1 MDQVFS
7 VKGGGD
13 SPTLATAAESDP
25 HIISMVRQGVTEAF
39 DVLYERHL
47 KIAQYVARAQTDNP
61 SDADDVVAEA
71 FTTVFQLLTEGR
83 GPNEFFR
90 SYLLTVVRRT
100 AHDRNRKARRMPTA
114 DDAVLDSAVLDSDP
128 VLNRLESSIMAK
140 AFKSLPERW
149 QAVLWHLD
157 IEGLKPAAAAPLVG
171 LSPNGVSSLALRARE
186 GLRQAYLQQ
195 HISQTVGDGCEE
207 YASQLGK
214 YARGALKRT
223 SAERVSAHLD
233 GCAKCTALLME
244 LNDVQGGM
252 RAILFPLVTG
262 IAFSPAA
269 FASLGS
275 AAATGGTVV
284 ARSVSQVWKLTAAI
298 VVGVLALVGVLGWL
312 LQPTAVTES
321 PTAGD
326 AGEKVPPV
334 HATSAPAATPSPTAT
349 SSPATTPGLEASGA
363 APNIAQA
370 PTAEAP
376 VVTAPQPT
384 AVGIPPG
391 QGKRSAV
398 VVDSGTVSST
408 TTPAASGTTAPVTQT
423 VDATFASTAGPGA
436 GERDVSVEFS
446 LDGEGSPTM
455 GEAVFTLPDQATFV
469 AERTAAPSGW
479 TCASA
484 ASELRQVRCVTSS
497 MAAHDLAFRLGVA
510 MPSGSGGGMVT
521 YQFGGQGI
529 ANTSF
534 ANAYH

>member
-1 MDQVFS
+1 M
-7 VKGGGD
+7 
-13 SPTLATAAESDP
+13 AAESDP

-71 FTTVFQLLTEGR
+71 FATVFQLLTEGK
-83 GPNEFFR
+83 GPKEFFR

-114 DDAVLDSAVLDSDP
+114 ADDAVLDSAVLDSDP
-128 VLNRLESSIMAK
+128 VLNDLEASIMAK

-171 LSPNGVSSLALRARE
+171 LTPNGVSSLALRARE

-214 YARGALKRT
+214 YARSALKRT
-223 SAERVSAHLD
+223 SAESVRAHLD

-262 IAFSPAA
+262 ISFTPAA
-269 FASLGS
+269 LAALGS
-275 AAATGGTVV
+275 SATTAAVVPAAGGADVAHHAGTVL
-284 ARSVSQVWKLTAAI
+284 ARSAGQVWKMTAAI
-298 VVGVLALVGVLGWL
+298 VVGVLALVGVLAWL
-312 LQPTAVTES
+312 LQPSGSTES
-321 PTAGD
+321 LASGD
-326 AGEKVPPV
+326 AGETTPPV
-334 HATSAPAATPSPTAT
+334 HSTSGPAAAPQPSTA
-349 SSPATTPGLEASGA
+349 PGLEATQ
-363 APNIAQA
+363 APTIAQA
-370 PTAEAP
+370 PTTEAP
-376 VVTAPQPT
+376 VTSAPQPT
-384 AVGIPPG
+384 AVGIPPE

-398 VVDSGTVSST
+398 VTGSGKVSST
-408 TTPAASGTTAPVTQT
+408 TPADSSSTPLVPQA

-436 GERDVSVEFS
+436 GERELLVEFS
-446 LDGEGSPTM
+446 LDGEGSPST

-484 ASELRQVRCVTSS
+484 DAGLRQVRCVTSS
-497 MAAHDLAFRLGVA
+497 MAARDLAFRLGVA
-510 MPSGSGGGMVT
+510 VPRNASGGMFT

>member
-13 SPTLATAAESDP
+13 SPALAMAAESDP

-61 SDADDVVAEA
+61 SDADDVVAESFA
-71 FTTVFQLLTEGR
+71 TIFQLLIEGK
-83 GPNEFFR
+83 GPKEFFR

-114 DDAVLDSAVLDSDP
+114 ADDAVLDSAVLDSDP
-128 VLNRLESSIMAK
+128 VLNGLEASIMAK

-171 LSPNGVSSLALRARE
+171 LTPNGVSSLALRARE

-214 YARGALKRT
+214 YARSALKRT
-223 SAERVSAHLD
+223 SAERVRVHLD

-269 FASLGS
+269 FASFASLGS
-275 AAATGGTVV
+275 AATTGGTVV
-284 ARSVSQVWKLTAAI
+284 ARSVSQLWKLTAAI

-312 LQPTAVTES
+312 LQPTPATES
-321 PTAGD
+321 LAPGD

-334 HATSAPAATPSPTAT
+334 HSTSAPTATPSPSA
-349 SSPATTPGLEASGA
+349 TPGLEATEA
-363 APNIAQA
+363 APNTAQQ
-370 PTAEAP
+370 PTTEAP
-376 VVTAPQPT
+376 VASAPQPT
-384 AVGIPPG
+384 AVGTPPG

-398 VVDSGTVSST
+398 VTDSGKVRST
-408 TTPAASGTTAPVTQT
+408 TTPAASSSAAPVPQT
-423 VDATFASTAGPGA
+423 VDAAFGAAAGA
-436 GERDVSVEFS
+436 VTGEREVSVEFS
-446 LDGEGSPTM
+446 LNGEGSPST

-469 AERTAAPSGW
+469 PERTAAPSGW
-479 TCASA
+479 TCTSA
-484 ASELRQVRCVTSS
+484 ASERRQVRCVTSS

-510 MPSGSGGGMVT
+510 MPDNAGGGMFT